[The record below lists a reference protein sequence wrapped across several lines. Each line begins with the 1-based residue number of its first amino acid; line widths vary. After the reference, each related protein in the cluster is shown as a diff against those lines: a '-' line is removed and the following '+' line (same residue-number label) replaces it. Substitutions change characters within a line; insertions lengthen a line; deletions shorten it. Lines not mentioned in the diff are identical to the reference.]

1 MAANFAKL
9 PEQLSRAAADKRGVT
24 RLRQQMRCIDSLSC
38 KLSSMKRERSQLP
51 QVWLGAAQSL
61 CFAGTMLVTLPPPLA
76 SQDIRGVE
84 LCTAETRMERRT
96 GCLQANAEFLQQ
108 ALNKLARETQDKI
121 TAADRDLAAARSEIA
136 ALKLTMEKLN
146 SELEKMK
153 ANAEPNGKK

>member
-61 CFAGTMLVTLPPPLA
+61 CFAGALLVTLPPPLA

-96 GCLQANAEFLQQ
+96 GACRLMSSFFS
-108 ALNKLARETQDKI
+108 KR
-121 TAADRDLAAARSEIA
+121 
-136 ALKLTMEKLN
+136 
-146 SELEKMK
+146 
-153 ANAEPNGKK
+153 